1 MVLCLIHLKT
11 IIIRVAAVMEE
22 KMEETI
28 SLQELIGVL
37 KKRIGLIIV
46 SMFLGLG
53 VAGVLTYFV
62 ITPKYSSQAQLIV
75 RLPQNE
81 TTNVND
87 INGNLQMIN
96 TYKDLIKSDTVM
108 TEVQRRMKAQHQ
120 NDLSVE
126 ALKDSVSVN
135 QSQNSQMF
143 SIVSKLTDPL
153 VAQNIAN
160 QTALVFQEQ
169 AKDMLNVD
177 KITII
182 SEATANLKPVS
193 PNDKINLIIGLALGI
208 LLGVMASFVL
218 ELFDK
223 TIKDDS
229 FVEEELGFT
238 ILGVV
243 PNMTA
248 KELNAK
254 IVRNP
259 SSMGASQTNSFA
271 KEEARTIQ
279 NEENN
284 SNNSTPARRS
294 RPRV

>member
-1 MVLCLIHLKT
+1 
-11 IIIRVAAVMEE
+11 
-22 KMEETI
+22 MEETI

-37 KKRIGLIIV
+37 KKRVGLIIV

-53 VAGVLTYFV
+53 IAGILTYFV

-108 TEVQRRMKAQHQ
+108 SEVQQRMKGEHDS
-120 NDLSVE
+120 DLSVE
-126 ALKDSVSVN
+126 DLKASISVN

-143 SIVSKLTDPL
+143 SIVSKVTDPL

-169 AKDMLNVD
+169 AKDMVNVD
-177 KITII
+177 KISII
-182 SEATANLKPVS
+182 SAATANMNQVS
-193 PNDKINLIIGLALGI
+193 PNDKLNLLIGLALGI
-208 LLGVMASFVL
+208 MAGIAVAFIL

-229 FVEEELGFT
+229 FVEEGLGFT
-238 ILGVV
+238 ILGIV

-254 IVRNP
+254 LVRTP
-259 SSMGASQTNSFA
+259 SPSEDHAGDSRSINKEIPKTMTN
-271 KEEARTIQ
+271 
-279 NEENN
+279 EN
-284 SNNSTPARRS
+284 SKPDTTTSPVRRS

>member
-1 MVLCLIHLKT
+1 
-11 IIIRVAAVMEE
+11 
-22 KMEETI
+22 MEETI

-37 KKRIGLIIV
+37 KKHIGLIIV
-46 SMFLGLG
+46 NMFLGLG
-53 VAGVLTYFV
+53 VAGILTYFV

-108 TEVQRRMKAQHQ
+108 TEVQQRMKTEQD

-126 ALKDSVSVN
+126 ALKASVSVN

-143 SIVSKLTDPL
+143 SIVSKVTDPL

-182 SEATANLKPVS
+182 SVATANMNQVS
-193 PNDKINLIIGLALGI
+193 PNNKINLLIGLAIGI
-208 LLGVMASFVL
+208 MFGVALAFIL

-223 TIKDDS
+223 TIKDDR
-229 FVEEELGFT
+229 FVEEDLGFI

-254 IVRNP
+254 LTRTP
-259 SSMGASQTNSFA
+259 STVEKFASESRTINREIPRTTEKTNSKPDA
-271 KEEARTIQ
+271 
-279 NEENN
+279 
-284 SNNSTPARRS
+284 STPPIRRS

>member
-1 MVLCLIHLKT
+1 
-11 IIIRVAAVMEE
+11 
-22 KMEETI
+22 MEETI

-37 KKRIGLIIV
+37 KKRVGLIIV
-46 SMFLGLG
+46 SMFLGIG
-53 VAGVLTYFV
+53 VAGILTYFV

-108 TEVQRRMKAQHQ
+108 TEVQQRMKTEHD

-126 ALKDSVSVN
+126 SLGASISVN

-143 SIVSKLTDPL
+143 SIVSKVTDPV

-182 SEATANLKPVS
+182 SAATANVNPVS
-193 PNDKINLIIGLALGI
+193 PNDKLNLMIGLALG
-208 LLGVMASFVL
+208 VMFGIAVAFIL

-254 IVRNP
+254 VIQTP
-259 SSMGASQTNSFA
+259 SMPSASPAHSQNHN
-271 KEEARTIQ
+271 KELSRATPK
-279 NEENN
+279 ENTQ
-284 SNNSTPARRS
+284 SDASTPARRS

>member
-1 MVLCLIHLKT
+1 
-11 IIIRVAAVMEE
+11 
-22 KMEETI
+22 MEETI
-28 SLQELIGVL
+28 SIQELVGIL
-37 KKRIGLIIV
+37 KKRVGLIII

-53 VAGVLTYFV
+53 IAAILTYF
-62 ITPKYSSQAQLIV
+62 ILTPQYSSQAQLIV

-108 TEVQRRMKAQHQ
+108 TEVQKRMQTQ
-120 NDLSVE
+120 FDSELSLE
-126 ALKDSVSVN
+126 AIGASVSIN

-143 SIVSKLTDPL
+143 SIISKGTDPI

-160 QTALVFQEQ
+160 QTALVFQEK

-182 SEATANLKPVS
+182 SAATTNLKPVS
-193 PNDKINLIIGLALGI
+193 PNNNLNLLIGIVVGLLVGI
-208 LLGVMASFVL
+208 TLTFIF

-223 TIKDDS
+223 TIKDDR
-229 FVEEELGFT
+229 FVTEEFGFA

-243 PNMTA
+243 PNMTV
-248 KELNAK
+248 KEQNATMVRTQVLK
-254 IVRNP
+254 EKMLDEELQKTAIVRNNTKFDNTTDLP
-259 SSMGASQTNSFA
+259 SRKS
-271 KEEARTIQ
+271 
-279 NEENN
+279 
-284 SNNSTPARRS
+284 RS
-294 RPRV
+294 RV

>member
-1 MVLCLIHLKT
+1 
-11 IIIRVAAVMEE
+11 
-22 KMEETI
+22 MEETI

-37 KKRIGLIIV
+37 KKHIGLIIV

-53 VAGVLTYFV
+53 VAGILTYFV

-108 TEVQRRMKAQHQ
+108 TEVQQRMKAEQD

-126 ALKDSVSVN
+126 ALKASISVN

-143 SIVSKLTDPL
+143 SIVSKVTDPL

-182 SEATANLKPVS
+182 SAATANMNQVS
-193 PNDKINLIIGLALGI
+193 PNDKINLLIGLAVGI
-208 LLGVMASFVL
+208 MFGIALAFIL

-229 FVEEELGFT
+229 FVEEDLGFT

-254 IVRNP
+254 VIRTP
-259 SSMGASQTNSFA
+259 SPVEKFAGESRTVNREIPRTTETPNSKPDA
-271 KEEARTIQ
+271 
-279 NEENN
+279 
-284 SNNSTPARRS
+284 STPPIRRS

>member
-1 MVLCLIHLKT
+1 
-11 IIIRVAAVMEE
+11 
-22 KMEETI
+22 MEETI
-28 SLQELIGVL
+28 SLQELIGIL
-37 KKRIGLIIV
+37 KKRVGLIIV

-53 VAGVLTYFV
+53 IAGVLTYFV

-108 TEVQRRMKAQHQ
+108 NEVKQKMKSEHE
-120 NDLSVE
+120 NDLSIE
-126 ALKDSVSVN
+126 ELGASVSVN

-143 SIVSKLTDPL
+143 SIVSKVTDPV

-160 QTALVFQEQ
+160 QTALVFQEK

-182 SEATANLKPVS
+182 SAAVANVNPVS
-193 PNDKINLIIGLALGI
+193 PNDKLNLVIGLALGI
-208 LLGVMASFVL
+208 MCGIAVTFIL

-223 TIKDDS
+223 TIKDDR

-248 KELNAK
+248 KELSAK
-254 IVRNP
+254 VIRTPAFESRSLNTEILKPVVKEK
-259 SSMGASQTNSFA
+259 A
-271 KEEARTIQ
+271 KLDE
-279 NEENN
+279 
-284 SNNSTPARRS
+284 STPTRRS
-294 RPRV
+294 RPRI

>member
-1 MVLCLIHLKT
+1 
-11 IIIRVAAVMEE
+11 
-22 KMEETI
+22 MEETI

-37 KKRIGLIIV
+37 KKRVGLIIV

-53 VAGVLTYFV
+53 IAGVLTYFV

-108 TEVQRRMKAQHQ
+108 SEVQQRMKEKHE

-126 ALKDSVSVN
+126 ELGASVSVN

-143 SIVSKLTDPL
+143 SIVSKVTDPV

-160 QTALVFQEQ
+160 QTASVFQEK

-182 SEATANLKPVS
+182 SAATANIKPVS
-193 PNDKINLIIGLALGI
+193 PNDKLNLIVGLALGI
-208 LLGVMASFVL
+208 MCGIAAAFIL

-223 TIKDDS
+223 TIKDDR
-229 FVEEELGFT
+229 FVEEDLGFT

-248 KELNAK
+248 KELSAK
-254 IVRNP
+254 VVRTPPN
-259 SSMGASQTNSFA
+259 SSVTELRNLNTEIPRPVLKEKSNSD
-271 KEEARTIQ
+271 E
-279 NEENN
+279 
-284 SNNSTPARRS
+284 STPARRS